1 MANTLKQL
9 DREIAELE
17 ARLEKLRAIRSLI
30 ADDPKLVSDLPLI
43 LLRPVRDGA
52 PPEIEPVSALE
63 PDAQIEHSTPQL
75 ERLTRLLALL
85 VVKGESQAE
94 KIQLLSG
101 AGFANTEIAGLLGVT
116 PNAVNVALHRLRSK
130 K

>member
-1 MANTLKQL
+1 MV
-9 DREIAELE
+9 
-17 ARLEKLRAIRSLI
+17 ARKNARKS
-30 ADDPKLVSDLPLI
+30 
-43 LLRPVRDGA
+43 
-52 PPEIEPVSALE
+52 SAAGE
-63 PDAQIEHSTPQL
+63 SEGGTPQL

>member
-1 MANTLKQL
+1 MV
-9 DREIAELE
+9 
-17 ARLEKLRAIRSLI
+17 ARKKAKKSPAAGQSE
-30 ADDPKLVSDLPLI
+30 
-43 LLRPVRDGA
+43 GG
-52 PPEIEPVSALE
+52 
-63 PDAQIEHSTPQL
+63 TPQL

-101 AGFANTEIAGLLGVT
+101 AGFANTEIADLLGLT